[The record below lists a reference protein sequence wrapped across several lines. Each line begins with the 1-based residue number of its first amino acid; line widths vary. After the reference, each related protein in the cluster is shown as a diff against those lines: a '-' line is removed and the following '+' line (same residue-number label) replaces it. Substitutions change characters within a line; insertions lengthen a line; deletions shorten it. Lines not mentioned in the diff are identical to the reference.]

1 MRKVVFLD
9 RDGVVNVERGEY
21 TYKKEDFRFTE
32 GFFEALKAINQKGY
46 EFIIITNQGGIAK
59 GIYTHEDV
67 LELNQIITDAFKNR
81 KLPLLDIFYSPYHSD
96 FSQSLSR
103 KPDSLML
110 EKAIHLYKVNPQKSL
125 MIGDSNRDIIAAEKV
140 GVKGILIEANTSLLS
155 IIDRIDA

>member
-32 GFFEALKAINQKGY
+32 GFFEALQAIHQRGY

-67 LELNQIITDAFKNR
+67 MELNQIISEAFKNH

-110 EKAIHLYKVNPQKSL
+110 EKAIHLY
-125 MIGDSNRDIIAAEKV
+125 
-140 GVKGILIEANTSLLS
+140 
-155 IIDRIDA
+155 